1 MASTTIEIPKAPAG
15 LLDISCDNILP
26 NGKSVLERR
35 YLRRNDDGKPGET
48 IPEMFWRVASNV
60 AAAEHANVTGDI
72 ATKTSWAVKYFKE
85 MSSLQFFPNSPTFS
99 GAGTPLGQ
107 LAACFVL
114 AIDDDMGKDS
124 TEGIFSTLR
133 TAALIQ
139 QTGGGV
145 GFSFSRLRPKGALV
159 HSSKGVASG
168 PISFLRVYD
177 TAFDAIAQGGTRRG
191 ANMAVL
197 RVDHP
202 DIEEFIDCK
211 TVEGRLTNFNISV
224 GVTEEFMCA
233 VVADKD
239 FDLVDPHTKR
249 VVRTVRAKT
258 LFDKITENAY
268 RNGEPGILFLDT
280 ANRANPVPHLYT
292 LESTNPCGEQFLG
305 PYENCCLGSINLA
318 RFADPVK
325 HVVLWEK
332 LAESVRTDV
341 RFLDDVISANK
352 YIPCIPQLREAAHNV
367 RRIGLGIMGL
377 GDLAYMMRV
386 RYGSLEC
393 LDLVSQIAEFIRY
406 HAMLASIELARER
419 GPFPAIKGS
428 IYDPENLVWKAPEPL
443 QPYTSEF
450 GRPKIDWSAVVSGIL
465 AHGIRN
471 GAQMTVA
478 PTGTI
483 ATVAGCEGYG
493 CEPVFALAYTRRV
506 KEKDGDVMLTYK
518 SPLFEAAL
526 EEAGIT
532 GERKQRII
540 DRVVECGSCQGIAD
554 LPEDI
559 RNTFVV
565 SGDVTVE
572 EHVLTQASLQRFVD
586 NSISKTVNFP
596 ETAVVED
603 VRSAYLSA
611 WSLGCKGLTVYVT
624 GSRHNVVLETKS
636 TKKNVEE
643 KDKKAAAE
651 AAASSSTGIVT
662 TTSSSP
668 ATSNVTK
675 EGMKAASIAV
685 EQPPRSETP
694 PTDTEGDSYDDSEDD
709 SDDSDDDSAD
719 QTPTPSHPQQQQQPQ
734 QSQSQQI
741 KPTTTR
747 SISSFGPYLKKRPRP
762 THLQGVTYCADT
774 PLGVAYITVNNTD
787 DKEPFEVF
795 LNVGKGGSDVSAVS
809 EAIGRLISL
818 ILRIPSL
825 LSPSERL
832 EHVTKQLMGIGGR
845 KQKRMGK
852 DRVLSLPDAI
862 AKSLREHMRNYSGEK
877 ARAKESAIAAA
888 AAAAGISCGCATAS
902 SASRRESMGPTF
914 SSGTLSELTNMVG
927 DLCPDCGNSTL
938 LNIEGCKKCYICG
951 YSEC

>member
-1 MASTTIEIPKAPAG
+1 MSTTTTTVEIPQAPSG
-15 LLDISCDNILP
+15 LLDIPCDNILP
-26 NGKSVLERR
+26 NGRSVLERR
-35 YLRRNDDGKPGET
+35 YLLRNDEGKPAET
-48 IPEMFWRVASNV
+48 IPQMFWRVASNV
-60 AAAEHANVTGDI
+60 AAANHANVPNDI
-72 ATKTSWAVKYFKE
+72 TTKTSWAVKYFKE

-124 TEGIFSTLR
+124 NEGIFSTLR

-239 FDLVDPHTKR
+239 FDLIDPHTKR
-249 VVRTVRAKT
+249 VSRTVRAKD
-258 LFDKITENAY
+258 LFNKITENAY

-318 RFADPVK
+318 KFADPVK
-325 HVVLWEK
+325 HVVLWDK

-352 YIPCIPQLREAAHNV
+352 YIPCIPQLRDAAHNV

-386 RYGSLEC
+386 RYGSLKC
-393 LDLVSQIAEFIRY
+393 LDLVSQVAEFIRY
-406 HAMLASIELARER
+406 HAMMASIDLARER
-419 GPFPAIKGS
+419 GAFPAIKGS
-428 IYDPENLVWKAPEPL
+428 IYDPDNLVWKAPEPL
-443 QPYTSEF
+443 QPYTNSF
-450 GRPKIDWSAVVSGIL
+450 GRPEIDWKTVTSGIL

-532 GERKQRII
+532 GARKEAII
-540 DRVVECGSCQGIAD
+540 EKVVECGSCQGIAD
-554 LPEDI
+554 LPEEI

-643 KDKKAAAE
+643 KDKKAAA
-651 AAASSSTGIVT
+651 AAAATGSSSSVTIV
-662 TTSSSP
+662 SP
-668 ATSNVTK
+668 TNSD
-675 EGMKAASIAV
+675 AAAKTASALKQQ
-685 EQPPRSETP
+685 EPPRSETP
-694 PTDTEGDSYDDSEDD
+694 PTDTDGDSYDDDD
-709 SDDSDDDSAD
+709 DDDDDDSSTDSEKA
-719 QTPTPSHPQQQQQPQ
+719 PTPSQQQREV
-734 QSQSQQI
+734 

-774 PLGVAYITVNNTD
+774 PLGVAYITVNNTE

-809 EAIGRLISL
+809 ESIGRLISL

-852 DRVLSLPDAI
+852 ERVLSLPDAI

-877 ARAKESAIAAA
+877 ARAKESAMVAA
-888 AAAAGISCGCATAS
+888 AAAAGITGGS
-902 SASRRESMGPTF
+902 SSRKESMGPTF
-914 SSGTLSELTNMVG
+914 SSGTLSDLTNMVG